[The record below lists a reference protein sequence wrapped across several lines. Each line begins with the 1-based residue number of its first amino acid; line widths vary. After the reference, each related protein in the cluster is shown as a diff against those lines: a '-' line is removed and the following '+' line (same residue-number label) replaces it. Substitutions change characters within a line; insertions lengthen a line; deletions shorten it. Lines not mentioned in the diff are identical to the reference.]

1 MSLLISRQVKAEV
14 DDIWS
19 YVARE
24 SGNADIADR
33 VLDAIT
39 DTFLQISKHPDLGRR
54 RDDLRKSLRSITAG
68 TYVVIYRAEGSNV
81 RILHVL
87 HGRRDLKTLLRQ

>member
-1 MSLLISRQVKAEV
+1 MSLLISRQIKSEV
-14 DDIWS
+14 DDIWF

-24 SGNADIADR
+24 SGSAEIADR
-33 VLDAIT
+33 VVDAIT
-39 DTFLQISKHPDLGRR
+39 DTFFQISKHPDLGRR

-68 TYVVIYRAEGSNV
+68 TYVVIYRVEKGDV